1 MKTIK
6 QARRDAKRLFRLCL
20 VNGRLDEDRA
30 RLVTKRVIE
39 SKRRGSLLILSRFLH
54 LVKLDHGQHTAMVES
69 AIPLPAGLQADIQ
82 AGLARRYG
90 QGIAAQFMQNAT
102 LIGGTRIRVGSDV
115 YDGSVRG
122 ALEALE
128 KSF

>member
-6 QARRDAKRLFRLCL
+6 QGRRDAKRLFRLCL
-20 VNGRLDEDRA
+20 VDGRLDEKRA
-30 RLVTKRVIE
+30 RLVAKKILE
-39 SKRRGSLLILSRFLH
+39 SRRRGSLMILSRFLH
-54 LVKLDHGQHTAMVES
+54 LVKLDRDGHTAKVES
-69 AIPLPAGLQADIQ
+69 AIPLPADLQADIH

-90 QGIAAQFMQNAT
+90 PGIAAQFTQNPA

-122 ALEALE
+122 ELEVLE